1 MAVVNVHQA
10 KTTLSAL
17 LARAQAGEDIV
28 IARHGKPVARLPAL
42 PGQARR
48 QPGSWR
54 ADPAWAAYRFD
65 PGQFAAMTDAELQDA
80 GWLPG

>member
-1 MAVVNVHQA
+1 MAVVNVHKA

-17 LARAQAGEDIV
+17 LARAQAGEDIT
-28 IARHGKPVARLPAL
+28 IARNGTPVARLTAL
-42 PGQARR
+42 PGQTRR

-65 PGQFAAMTDAELQDA
+65 PGQFAPMTDAELQDA

>member
-1 MAVVNVHQA
+1 MLVVNVHDA

-17 LARAQAGEDIV
+17 LARAQAGEDII
-28 IARHGKPVARLPAL
+28 IARNGKPVARLTAL
-42 PGQARR
+42 PGQTRR

-65 PGQFAAMTDAELQDA
+65 PGPFAPMTDAELQDA
-80 GWLPG
+80 GWRPE